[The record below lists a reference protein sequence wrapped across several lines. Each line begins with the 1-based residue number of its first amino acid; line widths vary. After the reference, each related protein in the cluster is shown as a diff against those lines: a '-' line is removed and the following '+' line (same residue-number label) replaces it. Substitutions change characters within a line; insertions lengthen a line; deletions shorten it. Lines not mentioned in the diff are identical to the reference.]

1 MIPWAEA
8 RVHVLTHTLH
18 YGTGV
23 FEGIRAYETPR
34 GPAIFR
40 LHDHVTRLFNSAHIV
55 NIGIPFSQADIIKA
69 CMEVVQTNQ
78 LSSAYIRPMCFLGAE
93 QMGLTAQGLS
103 QRVMIAAWTWDTYM
117 GRQALEEGIKVKTSS
132 MARAHVNSS
141 MSKAK
146 ANGYYLNSMLALNE
160 ARTAGC
166 DEALLLDTE
175 GFVAEGSGQNIFIVR
190 HNRFYTP
197 EATSA
202 LEGITRDTVIR
213 LLSDSGYEVKEK
225 RMTRDEVYT
234 ADEAF
239 FTGTASEL
247 TPIRELD
254 GRKIGNGKR
263 GPATSKLQSQYFDLV
278 QGRSDK
284 YAEWLD
290 YIESEEKAYE
300 RRRTG

>member
-55 NIGIPFSQADIIKA
+55 NIGIPFSPADIIKA

-117 GRQALEEGIKVKTSS
+117 GRQALEEGIRVKTSS